1 MKKQL
6 MRDECGRY
14 EAQITKKRLTILAM
28 VILLVVVSVYSMMK
42 GSMQLSAKDI
52 LLTLMG
58 KGESMW
64 ETVVFGNRLPR
75 VATTVLV
82 GAILAVCGAAMQCVL
97 NNQLASASTLGV
109 SQGAAFGAALGI
121 IVFGGGVV
129 NSTATAVAVE
139 INNPYIVS
147 LCAFVFGSLT
157 AVVILILSQMKR
169 TLGPAGLVLA
179 GTAISA
185 MFAGGSTLLQY
196 FADESRINAVVFWTF
211 GNLGG
216 TGWDDIKVLAIVFVV
231 VFIYL
236 LLNRWNFNAMSCGAE
251 TAKSL
256 GVNARAVMLTTMLI
270 SSVASSMAVAFVGII
285 NFVGLI
291 APHMM
296 RRFVG
301 DDYRYLIPA
310 SALAGALVLMV
321 ADTFG
326 RLIIA
331 PVILPVGAITSFLG
345 APVFLAMLM
354 RGGKRE

>member
-1 MKKQL
+1 MKNKSVRENCQ
-6 MRDECGRY
+6 RY
-14 EAQITKKRLTILAM
+14 EERIAGKRLTIVLM
-28 VILLVVVSVYSMMK
+28 TLLLLVISVFSMMK
-42 GSMQLSAKDI
+42 GSMQLSAKEI
-52 LLTLMG
+52 LLTLVG

-64 ETVVFGNRLPR
+64 QTVVFGNRLPR
-75 VATTVLV
+75 VATTILV
-82 GAILAVCGAAMQCVL
+82 GAILAVCGAAMQCFL

-109 SQGAAFGAALGI
+109 SQGAAFGAAMGI

-147 LCAFVFGSLT
+147 LCAFIFGSLT

-169 TLGPAGLVLA
+169 SLGSAGLVLA

-185 MFAGGSTLLQY
+185 MFAGGSTMLQY
-196 FADESRINAVVFWTF
+196 FADESRISAVVFWTF

-216 TGWDDIKVLAIVFVV
+216 TNWKDIQVLAV
-231 VFIYL
+231 VFAVVFAYL
-236 LLNRWNFNAMSCGAE
+236 MLNRWNYNAMSCGAE

-256 GVNARAVMLTTMLI
+256 GVNARSVMLVGMVVC
-270 SSVASSMAVAFVGII
+270 SVASSMAVAFVGII

-310 SALAGALVLMV
+310 SAVAGALVLMI

-345 APVFLAMLM
+345 APIFLMMLM
-354 RGGKRE
+354 KGGKRS

>member
-1 MKKQL
+1 MGK
-6 MRDECGRY
+6 RPVGEARRRY
-14 EAQITKKRLTILAM
+14 EERIAVKRLTPVLMVLLLAA
-28 VILLVVVSVYSMMK
+28 ISVFSMMK
-42 GSMQLSAKDI
+42 GSMELSAKEI
-52 LLTLMG
+52 LLTLAG
-58 KGESMW
+58 KGEPVW
-64 ETVVFGNRLPR
+64 ETVIFGNRLPR

-129 NSTATAVAVE
+129 NSAATAVAVE
-139 INNPYIVS
+139 INNPSVVS
-147 LCAFVFGSLT
+147 LCAFVFGSVT
-157 AVVILILSQMKR
+157 AAVILVLSQLKR
-169 TLGPAGLVLA
+169 SLGAAGLVLA

-185 MFAGGSTLLQY
+185 MFSGGSTLLQY
-196 FADESRINAVVFWTF
+196 FADESRISAVVFWTF

-216 TGWDDIKVLAIVFVV
+216 TGWKDIRVLTVVFAAVFV
-231 VFIYL
+231 YL
-236 LLNRWNFNAMSCGAE
+236 MLNRWNFNAMSCGAE

-256 GVNARAVMLTTMLI
+256 GVNARAVMLTAMVVC
-270 SSVASSMAVAFVGII
+270 SVASSLAVAFVGII

-301 DDYRYLIPA
+301 DDYRYLIPC
-310 SALAGALVLMV
+310 SALAGALVLMA

-345 APVFLAMLM
+345 APIFLAMLM
-354 RGGKRE
+354 KGGKRG